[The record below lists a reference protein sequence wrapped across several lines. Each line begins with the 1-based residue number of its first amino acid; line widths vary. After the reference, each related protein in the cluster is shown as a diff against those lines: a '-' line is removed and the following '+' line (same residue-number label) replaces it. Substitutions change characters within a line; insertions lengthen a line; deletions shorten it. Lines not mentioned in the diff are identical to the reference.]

1 MSRRKSPD
9 NSASVS
15 LFPFLAVL
23 LCTMGALL
31 VVLVAVSRSARDAA
45 LQQAKAQQQT
55 VAAEGDPQA
64 RATLDKLEQYTKQLK
79 QVRGEAE
86 KKLREDQLR
95 LSQLENHMRSLQDEL
110 QKLVLADAEL
120 DALDQEHYDDRK
132 QAELERDR
140 LHQLIAEKQAALDE
154 LKNNAAPRKRAYAL
168 VPYEGPNGTLRRPI
182 YVECCKEGLVLQP
195 EGVVIRREDLRPP
208 LGSGNALASALR
220 AARDHYIQT
229 HADEG
234 KNRDSEPYPMLLIR
248 PEGTDLFGL
257 ARRAVEAADFDF
269 GFEPVESHWEL
280 NYGVPDPVLANVE
293 QQALDQARARQELL
307 AAAAPRAYR
316 NPELGSSGRFEYD
329 DEADEELGMN
339 FGRGF
344 GSRSGGSGGT
354 SAGQSIF
361 VPSTS
366 GSAQSDSAT
375 NVGLASRDVPAPD
388 NAASGSSRYGTS
400 EGNGG
405 APGSSEGG
413 TGNGEAGA
421 ESSDASQPGGIA
433 HGNADNPAG
442 DTQMQAA
449 GAPNGKSSAAGSSA
463 AGAPSSSMTEEG
475 AGSSST
481 AGAQSSVTVGGSPND
496 VHVHHQRESDL
507 HKSAGVNWKAP
518 RSNVRA
524 VAVRRTI
531 RVVVRDDH
539 VGILSDE
546 SRAAK
551 SNLVG
556 KTIRFQRDTV
566 ESMDEF
572 VDAIEGQVEAWGIA
586 GDNLYWKPVLD
597 IQVGPDGGR
606 RAADMA
612 RLLKNSDIEVKLPAT
627 ANNPA
632 QGDSRATR

>member
-1 MSRRKSPD
+1 MSRRKPPD

-31 VVLVAVSRSARDAA
+31 VVLVAVSRSARNAA
-45 LQQAKAQQQT
+45 LQRAQARQQA
-55 VAAEGDPQA
+55 VAAEENPDA
-64 RATLDKLEQYTKQLK
+64 RAELDKLEQYTKRLK

-86 KKLREDQLR
+86 KRLREDQLR

-110 QKLVLADAEL
+110 QKLVLAGEEL

-132 QAELERDR
+132 QAERERNR
-140 LHQLIAEKQAALDE
+140 LHQLIAEKQTAIE
-154 LKNNAAPRKRAYAL
+154 QLKNSAAPRKRAYAL

-229 HADEG
+229 HPDEG
-234 KNRDSEPYPMLLIR
+234 TDRDTEPYPMLLIR
-248 PEGTDLFGL
+248 PEGADLFGL
-257 ARRAVEAADFDF
+257 ARRAIEAADFDF

-329 DEADEELGMN
+329 DEADDELGLN
-339 FGRGF
+339 FGRGL
-344 GSRSGGSGGT
+344 GGGSGGGGT
-354 SAGQSIF
+354 SSGQSIF
-361 VPSTS
+361 VPSAS
-366 GSAQSDSAT
+366 GTGPSDSAT
-375 NVGLASRDVPAPD
+375 SVGSASRGVPAPD
-388 NAASGSSRYGTS
+388 NSVSGGNRYGTS
-400 EGNGG
+400 AGNGG
-405 APGSSEGG
+405 AGGSGDRG
-413 TGNGEAGA
+413 TGNGDAGA
-421 ESSDASQPGGIA
+421 ESADASQPGGTS
-433 HGNADNPAG
+433 HGDADNSG
-442 DTQMQAA
+442 GGTQMQAA
-449 GAPNGKSSAAGSSA
+449 GPRQGQSNAADSSAG
-463 AGAPSSSMTEEG
+463 GTPSSSMPEEG
-475 AGSSST
+475 AGFST
-481 AGAQSSVTVGGSPND
+481 TSGAQASVAMGGSPND
-496 VHVHHQRESDL
+496 VHVHHQRESDSS
-507 HKSAGVNWKAP
+507 KSAGVNWKAP
-518 RSNVRA
+518 RANVRA

-531 RVVVRDDH
+531 RIVVRGDH
-539 VGILSDE
+539 IGILSDE
-546 SRAAK
+546 SRSAR
-551 SNLVG
+551 SGPVG
-556 KTIRFQRDTV
+556 KTIPFKRDTV

-572 VDAIEGQVEAWGIA
+572 VEAVENQVEAWGIA
-586 GDNLYWKPVLD
+586 GDNLYWKPVLE

-606 RAADMA
+606 RAEDMA